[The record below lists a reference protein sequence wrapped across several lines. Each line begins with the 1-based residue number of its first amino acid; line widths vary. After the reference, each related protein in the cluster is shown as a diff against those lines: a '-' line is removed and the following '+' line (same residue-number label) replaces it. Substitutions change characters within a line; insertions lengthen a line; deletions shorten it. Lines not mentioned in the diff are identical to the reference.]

1 MSKFV
6 LTAQLQLQAPNNVKQ
21 VVQQIQSQLG
31 NLKVNIAAAG
41 AVQANKNLQNLTST
55 ADTASKSF
63 TQMGKSFTAS
73 VRRFSALAI
82 ATRAVSLFTN
92 GLSNAIQEAI
102 DFERELVK
110 ISQVTGKTVSQLQ
123 GLTNTITSLSTSLG
137 VSSTSLLSVS
147 RILAQTGLSA
157 RDTQIALGT
166 LARSE
171 LAPTFDNITQTA
183 EGAVAIL
190 NQFGQGAAALE
201 AQLGSLNAVAGQFAV
216 EAGDL
221 ISVVR
226 RTGGVFK
233 AAGGD
238 LNELIALFTSVRA
251 TTRESA
257 ESISTG
263 LRTIFTRIQRPE
275 TIEFLRQYGVEL
287 LDLEGKF
294 VGPYEAVRRLS
305 QALAGLEQG
314 DITFIQIAEELG
326 GFRQIGKV
334 IPLLQQFSVAQA
346 ALNVAQEGSGSLAT
360 DAAKAQAALAIQ
372 ITKVKEEF
380 LALVRSVTSSTAFQ
394 VMADT
399 VLKLA
404 SALIK
409 LADALSPILPLLTA
423 FAGIKLAGSIGGGL
437 GKLVGFNKGGKVM
450 QFARGGMVPGSGN
463 RDTVPAMLTPGEFVI
478 KKSSVS
484 KLGAGNL
491 EAMNNNKFA
500 AGGIVTSDRHAYGST
515 TLRSGNR
522 RGQRSKE
529 EIAAMLSEN
538 NIDTSDPNKL
548 GPKKAIQGATLNSR
562 YGVSFLEGNPGKIG
576 ATINQVLQ
584 YGNATGKK
592 ILRQAIQRTGKTVE
606 SGARMTSPNAVPAT
620 LQPRAKE
627 IFDEEII
634 AGLPNLFDQA
644 TASFGAPLNP
654 GKVGVNQLVSKSGL
668 QAIKGYFFEAFA
680 RRISQNLLSDEQQDK
695 VDSIFDF
702 TGAGN
707 VKDLKKMFGG
717 KFTNPNE
724 FKVSPTTENIA
735 NAMSKAISTRG
746 IGSVQLFAKG
756 GSVGTDTV
764 PALLTP
770 GEFVVNRQ
778 SAQSIGY
785 GNLNRMN
792 KVAKFAKGG
801 VVGKK
806 VKAFADG
813 GTSGSDT
820 GSVMINVAPL
830 NAALASTAQALTSL
844 VSGVVNTATALNN
857 LTQATFN
864 NLAATGQITSA
875 EQQAANA
882 VIKSNQATLQALNAK
897 NQEAKASL
905 QAAAADLEEA
915 KKSNLAGK
923 ADEAEAKSG
932 NGLMLAFSALTTGI
946 SMLIPTID
954 ENSSAG
960 ARFGAKIGDLIL
972 QFSTL
977 AFLIQ
982 GLEWKKVASG
992 LSSFSQGL
1000 SGLSSGIG
1008 KAASTLGKIP
1018 GAGLVKGAG
1027 RSIASVGGA
1036 AGGALNRGVG
1046 SLSRSAARATGL
1058 TSSMGGFG
1066 TAGSATGNFAQTAKA
1081 LTSLANPA
1089 TLAAA
1094 AIAAIIGAIYLWNA
1108 SIAEAADAAKK
1119 RAIEEGNAAEAVK
1132 QAQIQAGGEQ
1142 GKGMAKG
1149 MAAGALTGAAL
1160 GAFLG
1165 PIGMVVGAALGAL
1178 IGSYFGDFF
1187 VEFDKTA
1194 AVLTKTAKA
1203 GALQTAAQNALTESS
1218 KAANEAMQK
1227 FRDGNATA
1235 TEALAATT
1243 SGTNAVLASQ
1253 QATIEANT
1261 ALMGATRT
1269 AASSV
1274 GDFLTALTGFSFGF
1288 GTTAQNEAK
1297 AEQQIKDNNKEQ
1309 EKLSKEAV
1317 SQNQPAINAL
1327 SKQVAVAGGDFATFF
1342 AQLQAANPALAALA
1356 DQGELKRAFENIQKE
1371 VERTR
1376 AAFDA
1381 MNLGFQGVNAAASAA
1396 GLAVDNLISGFDGSS
1411 NAIERSIATLEAGIT
1426 NAAQGI
1432 SDEAFSSAVDSAA
1445 AQIERFGGDAT
1456 KFRENLNAINTA
1468 QKFFARAS
1476 EEAKQ
1481 SLVAEFERGA
1491 SGAGNAQDRRDAF
1504 ADAVVNQMDGV
1515 GEDVKKR
1522 IKTALEGADIS
1533 QEDLDKILAGDME
1546 VLDKVLQDLGDT
1558 TLSQVMPALKAAAE
1572 IQNKLNSV
1580 ISKRLAL
1587 ENEFAAAT
1595 KRQIDVTLE
1604 AAKIMQ
1610 EFGGAQ
1616 VTPQM
1621 QSQAAVERLNVTGAQ
1636 LGLTQMSAGSA
1647 DEIRRRNAEIN
1658 ARMQAQAND
1667 RNLAAAGDTAAQA
1680 RINTP
1685 EFQANEE
1692 RLKKA
1697 AEETYNET
1705 KKLIDARREEIKIIN
1720 AKTAAEKKATEALLG
1735 NNVEEFLDQM
1745 AGRGAAAAAA
1755 IGDPTLA
1762 GQFGVGAFGTA
1773 NKQLEEMQNAG
1784 VTTFMGQDI
1793 GAVRQSAVGMGLSN
1807 AGLSGDIVSDLAK
1820 AATGTTDAA
1829 EAAKAA
1835 ARDLAST
1842 LPQSTGNL
1850 QTATGHMLQA
1860 TQVLEST
1867 VEKQAA
1873 EATARV
1879 EERAEPKPTP
1889 DPTVASGAA
1898 TRPTP
1903 SGATA
1908 SATPDPSTTTTTPAP
1923 VPTPPSAPTQP
1934 SNIFEAGYNAAFAGP
1949 SPTTQPA
1956 ATSVS
1961 AAGGQQQGFASGLQG
1976 VQTSTDSLT
1985 SAITPLVSQ
1994 FAGLNTSLSSVNTT
2008 MQNLIQGLSNLP
2020 GLDFSGLEGISRSFE
2035 TFNTNFSATVDRL
2048 EGLSI
2053 QVQVAPTNVN
2063 VNLTGGEFLKSIEG
2077 KIRED
2082 IMNSVATQI
2091 KNIRHTSDGGHTSS
2105 QGKLG

>member
-31 NLKVNIAAAG
+31 NLKVNVAAAG
-41 AVQANKNLQNLTST
+41 AVQANKNLQNLTKS
-55 ADTASKSF
+55 ADTASDSF
-63 TQMGKSFTAS
+63 TRMGKSFTAS

-92 GLSNAIQEAI
+92 TLSNAIQESI

-110 ISQVTGKTVSQLQ
+110 ISQVTGKTVAQLQ

-137 VSSTSLLSVS
+137 VSSNSLLSVS

-157 RDTQIALGT
+157 RDTEVALGT
-166 LARSE
+166 LAKSE

-314 DITFIQIAEELG
+314 DITFVQIAEELG

-380 LALVRSVTSSTAFQ
+380 LALVRSITSSSTFQ
-394 VMADT
+394 IMADT
-399 VLKLA
+399 VLTLT

-409 LADALSPILPLLTA
+409 LADALSPIIPLLTA
-423 FAGIKLAGSIGGGL
+423 FAGIKLAGVLGSGL
-437 GKLVGFNKGGKVM
+437 GKLAGFNKGGKVM

-478 KKSSVS
+478 KKSSVQ

-500 AGGIVTSDRHAYGST
+500 AGGVVTSDRHMYGDNAPSAA
-515 TLRSGNR
+515 TLKALETRKRNAALR
-522 RGQRSKE
+522 REKE
-529 EIAAMLSEN
+529 GKQGG
-538 NIDTSDPNKL
+538 T
-548 GPKKAIQGATLNSR
+548 IQGATLNSR
-562 YGVSFLEGNPGKIG
+562 YGVSFLEGGAGNIG
-576 ATINQVLQ
+576 ATINQVLK

-592 ILRQAIQRTGKTVE
+592 ILQQAIRESGKTVTP
-606 SGARMTSPNAVPAT
+606 GARIDSPNAVPAT
-620 LQPRAKE
+620 LKSNAKD
-627 IFDEEII
+627 IFDEEIM

-644 TASFGAPLNP
+644 TSRFGAPLNP
-654 GKVGVNQLVSKSGL
+654 GKVGVNQLVSKSAL

-680 RRISQNLLSDEQQDK
+680 RRISQNLIADNKQDK

-707 VKDLKKMFGG
+707 VADLKKMFGG
-717 KFTNPNE
+717 KFVNPNE
-724 FKVSPTTENIA
+724 FKVSATPENVA
-735 NAMSKAISTRG
+735 NAISKAISTRG
-746 IGSVQLFAKG
+746 IGSISLFAKG

-770 GEFVVNRQ
+770 GESVVNRE
-778 SAQSIGY
+778 SAQKIGY
-785 GNLNRMN
+785 SNLHRMN

-830 NAALASTAQALTSL
+830 NAALTSTAQALTSL

-864 NLAATGQITSA
+864 NLAATGQITSQQ
-875 EQQAANA
+875 QQAANT
-882 VIKSNQATLQALNAK
+882 VIKSNQATLQAINAK
-897 NQEAKASL
+897 NQEFKASL
-905 QAAAADLEEA
+905 QAAAADDTEA
-915 KKSNLAGK
+915 KSSLGAAK
-923 ADEAEAKSG
+923 ADQAEAKSG

-946 SMLIPTID
+946 SMLTPTID

-977 AFLIQ
+977 AFLLQ
-982 GLEWKKVASG
+982 GLEWKTVAGG
-992 LSSFSQGL
+992 LSSVSQSL

-1008 KAASTLGKIP
+1008 RLGGVLGKIP

-1027 RSIASVGGA
+1027 KLVGGSVA
-1036 AGGALNRGVG
+1036 SAGGFVNQGIGKV
-1046 SLSRSAARATGL
+1046 SRMAARATGA

-1094 AIAAIIGAIYLWNA
+1094 AIAAVIASIYLWNS

-1119 RAIEEGNAAEAVK
+1119 KAIEDGNAAEAVK

-1165 PIGMVVGAALGAL
+1165 PIGMAVGAALGAWA
-1178 IGSYFGDFF
+1178 GSFFSDFF
-1187 VEFDKTA
+1187 TPFDKTA
-1194 AVLTKTAKA
+1194 EVLTKTANA
-1203 GALQTAAQNALTESS
+1203 AALQVAAQKALAESG
-1218 KAANEAMQK
+1218 KAATEAMEK
-1227 FRDGNATA
+1227 FRNGNATA
-1235 TEALAATT
+1235 SEALAAT
-1243 SGTNAVLASQ
+1243 SAGTAAVVASQ
-1253 QATIEANT
+1253 QATIAANT
-1261 ALMGATRT
+1261 ALMKNTRT
-1269 AASSV
+1269 AASAV
-1274 GDFLTALTGFSFGF
+1274 GDFLVGLTGFSFGF
-1288 GTTAQNEAK
+1288 GTTAQNEQK
-1297 AEQQIKDNNKEQ
+1297 AQAQIDDNNKEQ
-1309 EKLSKEAV
+1309 DRLSKEAV

-1342 AQLQAANPALAALA
+1342 AKLQAANPGLAKLA
-1356 DQGELKRAFENIQKE
+1356 DQDELKKAFENVQKE
-1371 VERTR
+1371 VERTQ
-1376 AAFDA
+1376 AAFAA
-1381 MNLGFQGVNAAASAA
+1381 MNLGFQGVNAAATAA
-1396 GLAVDNLISGFDGSS
+1396 GLAVDNLVGGFEGTS
-1411 NAIERSIATLEAGIT
+1411 NAIERSIATLEAGVT

-1432 SDEAFSSAVDSAA
+1432 SDEAFSGAVDSAA

-1456 KFRENLNAINTA
+1456 KFRENLTAINTA

-1476 EEAKQ
+1476 ADAKAKLQ
-1481 SLVAEFERGA
+1481 ADFARGVSDSGVSTAEGRRGA
-1491 SGAGNAQDRRDAF
+1491 L
-1504 ADAVVNQMDGV
+1504 ADAIVGQMDGV

-1533 QEDLDKILAGDME
+1533 QEDMDAILAGDMS
-1546 VLDKVLQDLGDT
+1546 VLDKVLKDLGDT

-1621 QSQAAVERLNVTGAQ
+1621 QSQAAVDRLNVTGAQ
-1636 LGLTQMSAGSA
+1636 LGLPQMSTGSA

-1658 ARMQAQAND
+1658 AQMQAQAND
-1667 RNLAAAGDTAAQA
+1667 RNLAAAGDTEAQA

-1720 AKTAAEKKATEALLG
+1720 AKTAAEKKATDALLG

-1762 GQFGVGAFGTA
+1762 GQFGASAFGTA

-1850 QTATGHMLQA
+1850 QSATGHMLQA
-1860 TQVLEST
+1860 TQILEST

-1879 EERAEPKPTP
+1879 EERSA
-1889 DPTVASGAA
+1889 GAA
-1898 TRPTP
+1898 PAAPAAPATP
-1903 SGATA
+1903 SGAVPTGA
-1908 SATPDPSTTTTTPAP
+1908 APTGATPPATPDPSTTTTTTPAP
-1923 VPTPPSAPTQP
+1923 VPTPPSAPTPP
-1934 SNIFEAGYNAAFAGP
+1934 SNIFEAGYNAFSSP
-1949 SPTTQPA
+1949 SAMAPSAPTAAAPA
-1956 ATSVS
+1956 SE
-1961 AAGGQQQGFASGLQG
+1961 QQGFASGLQS

-1994 FAGLNTSLSSVNTT
+1994 FAGLSTSLNSVNTT
-2008 MQNLIQGLSNLP
+2008 MQSLIQSFSNLP
-2020 GLDFSGLEGISRSFE
+2020 SFDFSGLEGIAS
-2035 TFNTNFSATVDRL
+2035 TFDNFNSTFSATVDRL
-2048 EGLSI
+2048 EGLNI

-2077 KIRED
+2077 RIRED

-2091 KNIRHTSDGGHTSS
+2091 KNIKHTPNGGHESS
-2105 QGKLG
+2105 GGNLA